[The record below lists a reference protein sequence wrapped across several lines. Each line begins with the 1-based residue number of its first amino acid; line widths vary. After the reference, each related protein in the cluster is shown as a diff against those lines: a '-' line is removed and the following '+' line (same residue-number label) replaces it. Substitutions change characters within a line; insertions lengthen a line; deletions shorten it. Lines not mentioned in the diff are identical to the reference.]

1 MSANSSNNVALKSMS
16 LRQWL
21 DLILLYLSFPLIL
34 FVCSFDL
41 GWWQAWV
48 YSALVFAFGVGGHM
62 LAEKRNP
69 GLVAQ
74 RKSLA
79 SIKKAKPWDKVL
91 APLMAISIGFPMII
105 VAALDHRFQWSAAFP
120 LWLNWSGFILVALGY
135 GIATWA
141 LVENR
146 FFISVVRIQ
155 TERGHV
161 VCDTGPYRFI
171 RHPGYAGSVLALFGI
186 VLALDSLWTLLP
198 TAFATVITLI
208 RTQLE
213 DTTLHKELLGY
224 SEYARRVKYRLL
236 PWVY

>member
-1 MSANSSNNVALKSMS
+1 MSAKPSDKAAHKSMS
-16 LRQWL
+16 TRQWV
-21 DLILLYLSFPLIL
+21 DLLLLYLTFPLIL
-34 FVCSFDL
+34 FVCSLDL
-41 GWWQAWV
+41 QWWQAWV
-48 YSALVFAFGVGGHM
+48 YSAEVFAFGVGGHM
-62 LAEKRNP
+62 LTEQRNP
-69 GLVAQ
+69 GLIAERQ
-74 RKSLA
+74 NID
-79 SIKKAKPWDKVL
+79 SIKKANPWDKVL

-105 VAALDHRFQWSAAFP
+105 VAGLDHRYQWSSEFP
-120 LWLNWSGFILVALGY
+120 LWLNWLGFMLVALGY

-213 DTTLHKELLGY
+213 DTALHKELPGY
-224 SEYARRVKYRLL
+224 SEYARRVKYRLF
-236 PWVY
+236 PGVF